1 MCVFWEI
8 PGYVTGHF
16 KCGKLH
22 SLCIMLGESRVSI
35 ILATNCRALFSFT
48 TTRQLFQKPRDQSAQ
63 EKDKYLNKYLLFNW
77 SVLLEE
83 EEKECCFFS
92 ALQLQQHLHF
102 CSRSLRNKWR
112 KCQPLSCLS
121 RTKES
126 NLLMQQIRYVQSLN
140 ISFSSSQ
147 IGILM
152 RLALLEHRTI
162 EGHRFAL
169 CAFFLFFS
177 SLHNWCNL
185 TVTLQKL
192 CLEVEW
198 STFNG
203 SVGEHCVQPSDVK
216 RQTHDNKH
224 LAKGLHKILYRIL
237 PRAVP

>member
-1 MCVFWEI
+1 MY
-8 PGYVTGHF
+8 G
-16 KCGKLH
+16 KCH
-22 SLCIMLGESRVSI
+22 SLRITLGKRRDFI
-35 ILATNCRALFSFT
+35 IRATNCRALFSFI
-48 TTRQLFQKPRDQSAQ
+48 TTRQLFQKPKDQSAQ

-77 SVLLEE
+77 SILLEE

-121 RTKES
+121 HTKES

-140 ISFSSSQ
+140 ISFFFLSDRNTYEVGSV
-147 IGILM
+147 
-152 RLALLEHRTI
+152 RAP
-162 EGHRFAL
+162 GHKGDRFAL
-169 CAFFLFFS
+169 YASFLFFS
-177 SLHNWCNL
+177 SLCNWCNL

-203 SVGEHCVQPSDVK
+203 SVGEHCVQPDIK
-216 RQTHDNKH
+216 RQTHDNRH
-224 LAKGLHKILYRIL
+224 LAKGLRKILYHIL
-237 PRAVP
+237 PRAIP